1 MPNLI
6 TFDRIDQFKNQLN
19 KRLFMCLKYK
29 TKVKVS

>member
-6 TFDRIDQFKNQLN
+6 TFDRMDKFKNQLN
-19 KRLFMCLKYK
+19 KRHFMLLKYK